1 MRTAIRTPRRR
12 RGRTRRAR
20 LMSETRNSVLRNVL
34 AGINPRTRDL
44 YRICDELREA
54 SARLRASGPLRV
66 SSDDAA
72 LPCAEQLV
80 GAGTT
85 VSDAIA
91 QTRTDLLTSWRA
103 HNTDGRGTD
112 RHDVL
117 VRQDAGKA
125 TATSRPRPAARHL
138 PRTLRVSV
146 AGASACGEGSVVGA
160 NNSFTSALSA
170 HLNHS
175 FAASSTMPFAAPS

>member
-1 MRTAIRTPRRR
+1 
-12 RGRTRRAR
+12 
-20 LMSETRNSVLRNVL
+20 MSETRNSVLRNVL

-125 TATSRPRPAARHL
+125 TATRDRDRPPDICRELCACPWREPLLAAKGPLSVRTIRS
-138 PRTLRVSV
+138 PRRCPS
-146 AGASACGEGSVVGA
+146 
-160 NNSFTSALSA
+160 